1 MERLFESAWAGDLHG
16 VMRMIELGTDVDS
29 ESYDRRTALISA
41 AEENHVDVV
50 RYLITQRAN
59 VEARDRDG
67 DTALGVASS
76 WGHYSV
82 VECLLEHHANPDAK
96 DELGRK
102 AETRTT
108 KVEIRAL
115 ICRHRPRIKRER
127 AKFILAM
134 MNDYAPK
141 LNVVNLVILNYMDEL
156 VGKAAQAMED
166 AKATSNKRKRLIWRE
181 MDGTPKKSR

>member
-1 MERLFESAWAGDLHG
+1 MELLFESAWAGDLHG
-16 VMRMIELGTDVDS
+16 VKRMIELGIDVDS

-50 RYLITQRAN
+50 RYLISQRAN

-82 VECLLEHHANPDAK
+82 VECLLEYHANPDAT

-102 AETRTT
+102 AEARTRNW
-108 KVEIRAL
+108 EIRAL
-115 ICRHRPRIKRER
+115 ISRHRPRIKLQR
-127 AKFILAM
+127 AKFVLKTF
-134 MNDYAPK
+134 DDFAPE
-141 LNVVNLVILNYMDEL
+141 LGAVSLVILNYMDEL
-156 VGKAAQAMED
+156 VGKAVC
-166 AKATSNKRKRLIWRE
+166 TLTVF
-181 MDGTPKKSR
+181 GVL